1 MSLQLSDIVVIG
13 AVRTPMGRFGG
24 TLKDVA
30 SYDLGAA
37 AIKEALRRA
46 GIRGEDVSEVIYGSC
61 RQAGNGPNPSRTA
74 SLRAGI
80 PKHISTNTINMA
92 CPSGMKCVHLATE
105 ALRLGDSDIV
115 VAGGMDSMSTIPYL
129 LKGVRWQGFRMGPKT
144 IEDGW
149 SDSIDPTTGQGMG
162 DTAENLVEKYGL
174 KREDL
179 DNFAVSSHLKA
190 ARAQKEGLFDEEIV
204 GLEVPPA
211 SKKDKPIQFAKDE
224 TIRYDANTEQM
235 GKLPPAFRKGG
246 CVTAGNSC
254 GMSDGA
260 CAVVV
265 TSREKAKAIGA
276 KPLFSFISFAQA
288 AVEPATMGEGPG
300 IVIPMALKKA
310 GMTLSD
316 MDLFEINEAF
326 AAQVLTN
333 IRELN
338 LDTSKLNI
346 HGGAV
351 ALGHPTGISGCRILI
366 TGYHA
371 LKAVNKEIL
380 CASICG
386 GGGVTTAMIIRRE
399 S

>member
-1 MSLQLSDIVVIG
+1 MSIALSDIVVIG

-24 TLKDVA
+24 TIKDVP

-37 AIKEALRRA
+37 AIREALRRA
-46 GIRGEDVSEVIYGSC
+46 GIQGSDVSEVIYGSC

-74 SLRAGI
+74 SLKAGI
-80 PKHISTNTINMA
+80 PINISTNTINMA

-105 ALRLGDSDIV
+105 AVRLADSDIV

-179 DNFAVSSHLKA
+179 DSFAVSSHQKA

-204 GLEVPPA
+204 SIEVPAA
-211 SKKDKPIQFAKDE
+211 SKKESPGIFEKDE
-224 TIRYDANTEQM
+224 TIRYDASAAQM
-235 GKLPPAFRKGG
+235 AKLSSSFRKGG

-254 GMSDGA
+254 GLSDGA

-265 TSREKAKAIGA
+265 TTRERAKAMGA
-276 KPLFSFISFAQA
+276 KPLFSFVSFAQA
-288 AVEPATMGEGPG
+288 AVEPSTMGEGPG
-300 IVIPMALKKA
+300 VVIPMALKKA
-310 GMTLSD
+310 GMTLND

-333 IRELN
+333 IQTLK
-338 LDTSKLNI
+338 LDTGKLNI
-346 HGGAV
+346 HGGAI

-371 LKAVNKEIL
+371 LKTMNKEML

-399 S
+399 L

>member
-1 MSLQLSDIVVIG
+1 MSIALSDIVVIG

-24 TLKDVA
+24 TIKDVP

-37 AIKEALRRA
+37 AIREALRRA
-46 GIRGEDVSEVIYGSC
+46 GIQGSDVSEVIYGSC

-74 SLRAGI
+74 SLKAGI
-80 PKHISTNTINMA
+80 PINISTNTINMA

-105 ALRLGDSDIV
+105 AVRLADSDIV

-179 DNFAVSSHLKA
+179 DSFAVSSHQKA
-190 ARAQKEGLFDEEIV
+190 ARAKKEGLFDEEIV
-204 GLEVPPA
+204 SIEVPAA
-211 SKKDKPIQFAKDE
+211 SKKESPGIFEKDE
-224 TIRYDANTEQM
+224 TIRYDASAAQM
-235 GKLPPAFRKGG
+235 AKLSSSFRKGG

-254 GMSDGA
+254 GLSDGA

-265 TSREKAKAIGA
+265 TTRERAKAMGA
-276 KPLFSFISFAQA
+276 KPLFSFVSFAQA
-288 AVEPATMGEGPG
+288 AVEPSTMGEGPG
-300 IVIPMALKKA
+300 VVIPMALKKA
-310 GMTLSD
+310 GMTLND

-333 IRELN
+333 IQTLK
-338 LDTSKLNI
+338 LDTGKLNI
-346 HGGAV
+346 HGGAI

-371 LKAVNKEIL
+371 LKTMNKEML

-399 S
+399 L

>member
-1 MSLQLSDIVVIG
+1 MSIALSDIVVIG

-24 TLKDVA
+24 TIKDVP

-37 AIKEALRRA
+37 AIREALRRA
-46 GIRGEDVSEVIYGSC
+46 GIQGSDVSEVIYGSC

-74 SLRAGI
+74 SLKAGI
-80 PKHISTNTINMA
+80 PINISTNTINMA

-105 ALRLGDSDIV
+105 AVRLADSDIV

-179 DNFAVSSHLKA
+179 DSFAVSSHQKA

-204 GLEVPPA
+204 SIEVPAA
-211 SKKDKPIQFAKDE
+211 SKKESPGIFDKDE
-224 TIRYDANTEQM
+224 TIRYDASAAQM
-235 GKLPPAFRKGG
+235 AKLSSSFRKGG

-254 GMSDGA
+254 GLSDGA

-265 TSREKAKAIGA
+265 TTRERAKAMGA
-276 KPLFSFISFAQA
+276 KPLFSFVSFAQA
-288 AVEPATMGEGPG
+288 AVEPSTMGEGPG
-300 IVIPMALKKA
+300 VVIPMALKKA
-310 GMTLSD
+310 GMTLND

-333 IRELN
+333 IQTLK
-338 LDTSKLNI
+338 LDTGKLNI
-346 HGGAV
+346 HGGAI

-371 LKAVNKEIL
+371 LKTMNKEML

-399 S
+399 L

>member
-1 MSLQLSDIVVIG
+1 MSIALSDIVVIG

-24 TLKDVA
+24 TIKDVP

-37 AIKEALRRA
+37 AIREALRRA
-46 GIRGEDVSEVIYGSC
+46 GIQGSDVSEVIYGSC

-74 SLRAGI
+74 SLKAGI
-80 PKHISTNTINMA
+80 PINISTNTINMA

-105 ALRLGDSDIV
+105 AVRLADSDIV

-179 DNFAVSSHLKA
+179 DSFAVSSHQKA

-204 GLEVPPA
+204 SIEVPAA
-211 SKKDKPIQFAKDE
+211 SKKESPGIFEKDE
-224 TIRYDANTEQM
+224 TIRYDASAAQM
-235 GKLPPAFRKGG
+235 AKLSSSFRKGG

-254 GMSDGA
+254 GLSDGA

-265 TSREKAKAIGA
+265 TTRERAKAMGA
-276 KPLFSFISFAQA
+276 KPLFSFVSFAQA
-288 AVEPATMGEGPG
+288 AVEPSTMGEGPG
-300 IVIPMALKKA
+300 VVIPMALKKA
-310 GMTLSD
+310 RMTLND

-333 IRELN
+333 IQTLK
-338 LDTSKLNI
+338 LDTGKLNI
-346 HGGAV
+346 HGGAI

-371 LKAVNKEIL
+371 LKTMNKEML

-399 S
+399 L

>member
-1 MSLQLSDIVVIG
+1 MSLELSDIVVIG

-24 TLKDVA
+24 TIKDVP
-30 SYDLGAA
+30 SYELGAA
-37 AIKEALRRA
+37 AIREALRRA
-46 GIRGEDVSEVIYGSC
+46 GIQGGDVSEVIYGSC

-74 SLRAGI
+74 SLKAGI
-80 PKHISTNTINMA
+80 PISVSTNTINMA

-129 LKGVRWQGFRMGPKT
+129 LKGARWQGFRMGPKI

-179 DNFAVSSHLKA
+179 DQFAVSSHLKA
-190 ARAQKEGLFDEEIV
+190 ARAQKEGLFDAQIV
-204 GLEVPPA
+204 SIEVPAA
-211 SKKDKPIQFAKDE
+211 SKKDKPIQFSKDE
-224 TIRYDANTEQM
+224 TIRYDASVEQM
-235 GKLPPAFRKGG
+235 AKLSSSFRKGG

-254 GMSDGA
+254 GLSDGA

-265 TSREKAKAIGA
+265 TTRERAKAIGA
-276 KPLFSFISFAQA
+276 KPLFSFVSFAQA
-288 AVEPATMGEGPG
+288 AVEPSTMGEGPG
-300 IVIPMALKKA
+300 VVIPMALKKA
-310 GMTLSD
+310 GMTLGD
-316 MDLFEINEAF
+316 MDLFEVNEAF

-333 IRELN
+333 IQTLK
-338 LDTSKLNI
+338 LDTAKLNI
-346 HGGAV
+346 HGGAI

-371 LKAVNKEIL
+371 LKTMGKEML

-399 S
+399 L

>member
-1 MSLQLSDIVVIG
+1 MSIALSDIVVIG

-24 TLKDVA
+24 TIKDVP

-37 AIKEALRRA
+37 AIREALRRA
-46 GIRGEDVSEVIYGSC
+46 GIQGSDVSEVIYGSC

-74 SLRAGI
+74 SLKAGI
-80 PKHISTNTINMA
+80 PINISTNTINMA

-105 ALRLGDSDIV
+105 AVRLADSDIV

-179 DNFAVSSHLKA
+179 DSFAVSSHQKA

-204 GLEVPPA
+204 SIEVPPA
-211 SKKDKPIQFAKDE
+211 SKKESPGIFEKDE
-224 TIRYDANTEQM
+224 TIRYDASAAQM
-235 GKLPPAFRKGG
+235 AKLSSSFRKGG

-254 GMSDGA
+254 GLSDGA

-265 TSREKAKAIGA
+265 TTRERAKAMGA
-276 KPLFSFISFAQA
+276 KPLFSFVSFAQA
-288 AVEPATMGEGPG
+288 AVEPSTMGEGPG
-300 IVIPMALKKA
+300 VVIPMALKKA
-310 GMTLSD
+310 GMTLND

-333 IRELN
+333 IQTLK
-338 LDTSKLNI
+338 LDTGKLNI
-346 HGGAV
+346 HGGAI

-371 LKAVNKEIL
+371 LKTMNKEML

-399 S
+399 L